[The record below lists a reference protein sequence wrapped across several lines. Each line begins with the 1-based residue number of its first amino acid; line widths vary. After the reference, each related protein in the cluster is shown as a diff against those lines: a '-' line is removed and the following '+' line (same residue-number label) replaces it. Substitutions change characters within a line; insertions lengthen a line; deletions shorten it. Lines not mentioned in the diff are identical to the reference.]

1 MLGELG
7 LLAVEVPESL
17 GGTGMDSL
25 AYAIAMEEI
34 SRGCATA
41 GVIMSVNNVRYITQC
56 NYQYDSREPRV
67 TACREP
73 DWKSTQRLYQ
83 SFEGLNMFW
92 GIV

>member
-41 GVIMSVNNVRYITQC
+41 GVIMSVNNVRYITQYVV
-56 NYQYDSREPRV
+56 NLIGNQPKGYIRV
-67 TACREP
+67 L
-73 DWKSTQRLYQ
+73 K
-83 SFEGLNMFW
+83 
-92 GIV
+92 V